1 MTVFGIIALG
11 LCLLST
17 GGIWLYMQKQAYALD
32 QSSTQS
38 QLNHNT
44 RRGFM
49 LLWLSSLIVS
59 AVFIKQQITLNSGLD
74 FGFYNTIAISSCFIS
89 ALAFTLSIF
98 RPTYYLGFII
108 LPTSALCIALSMGF
122 NQSKILTTAP
132 SLGIQA
138 HILFSIIAFSLLCL
152 AAVQAILNYI
162 QEAKLRHYNSSSLL
176 RALPSRQE
184 NDASMFQLI
193 ILGVLMLTLALASG
207 FIFLDNL
214 FAQHLLHKTILSC
227 LAWLLFVVLLFGRN
241 QFGWR
246 GRTATH
252 WTLLGFSFLIIAYFG
267 SKFVLE
273 LILQRV

>member
-1 MTVFGIIALG
+1 MTVFGVIALS

-17 GGIWLYMQKQAYALD
+17 SGIWLYMQQQAYALD
-32 QSSTQS
+32 QPSAQTQLGNKVS
-38 QLNHNT
+38 
-44 RRGFM
+44 RGFM
-49 LLWLSSLIVS
+49 LLWLASLITS
-59 AVFIKQQITLNSGLD
+59 AIFIKQKITVNSGLD
-74 FGFYNTIAISSCFIS
+74 FGFYNTIAISSFLIS
-89 ALAFTLSIF
+89 LLAFSLSIF
-98 RPTYYLGFII
+98 RPTYYLGLII

-122 NQSKILTTAP
+122 NQGKILTTAP

-152 AAVQAILNYI
+152 AAVQAVLNYM
-162 QEAKLRHYNSSSLL
+162 QEAKLRHYNSSSWL
-176 RALPSRQE
+176 RALPSLQQ
-184 NDASMFQLI
+184 NDSSLFQLI
-193 ILGVLMLTLALASG
+193 ALGVLMLTLALASG

-227 LAWLLFVVLLFGRN
+227 LAWLLFVVLLFGRS

-252 WTLLGFSFLIIAYFG
+252 WTLSGFSFLIVAYFG

>member
-1 MTVFGIIALG
+1 MTVFGVIALG

-17 GGIWLYMQKQAYALD
+17 SSIWLYMRKQTSAID
-32 QSSTQS
+32 QSSTQP
-38 QLNHNT
+38 LPEKTT
-44 RRGFM
+44 RRSFM

-59 AVFIKQQITLNSGLD
+59 ALFIRQQITVSTGLD
-74 FGFYNTIAISSCFIS
+74 FGFYNTFAISSCLIS
-89 ALAFTLSIF
+89 ALAFTLSVF
-98 RPTYYLGFII
+98 RPIYYLGLII
-108 LPTSALCIALSMGF
+108 LPSSALSIAMSMGF
-122 NQSKILTTAP
+122 NQSKILTTVP
-132 SLGIQA
+132 SLGMQA

-152 AAVQAILNYI
+152 AAVQAVLNYI
-162 QEAKLRHYNSSSLL
+162 QEANLRHYNSSSLL
-176 RALPSRQE
+176 RALPSLQE
-184 NDASMFQLI
+184 NDSNLFQLI

-207 FIFLDNL
+207 FTFLDNL

-227 LAWLLFVVLLFGRN
+227 LAWLVFVVLLFGRK

-252 WTLLGFSFLIIAYFG
+252 WTSLGFSFLIIAYFG